1 MAQRGGRVGCVVG
14 GGEGGSQNLGLSLSN
29 CVPGAGRFIVL
40 SSVTT
45 GEEQSSPQ
53 WAVDGRH
60 LWEALRTA
68 LGMVMTQ

>member
-1 MAQRGGRVGCVVG
+1 MWYSLLGTWSEEFTWHRGGGRVGCVVG

-29 CVPGAGRFIVL
+29 CVPGAAHCIVL

-53 WAVDGRH
+53 WAVD
-60 LWEALRTA
+60 
-68 LGMVMTQ
+68 